1 MNISPFFAE
10 LMPVYD
16 AELDD
21 LMSDSEGRPALKK
34 RLKEKRQQF
43 AHLLPMIE
51 YSPEMVA
58 VVFYN
63 AFSFTS
69 PAMMKAI
76 VCSEPDGDDFIP
88 WDQLQENL
96 SVADWA
102 QELIDAAR
110 GADGGDV
117 FLVVSAAMEYLRI
130 KGGHHSTHHEA
141 HHDEK
146 DEDDD
151 KDVYNSDD
159 DGGDMGDLES
169 SGSSW
174 LSEQGF
180 ESHDSEKS

>member
-16 AELDD
+16 AELED

-34 RLKEKRQQF
+34 RLNEKRQQF

-63 AFSFTS
+63 AFSFNS

-76 VCSEPDGDDFIP
+76 VTSEPDGDDFIP
-88 WDQLQENL
+88 WEQLQENL
-96 SVADWA
+96 SIADWA
-102 QELIDAAR
+102 HEFVDAAR
-110 GADGGDV
+110 DADGGEV
-117 FLVVSAAMEYLRI
+117 FLVITAAMEYLRL
-130 KGGHHSTHHEA
+130 KGSHHAA
-141 HHDEK
+141 HAVVNTNEK
-146 DEDDD
+146 EEDDD
-151 KDVYNSDD
+151 RDVYDSDD
-159 DGGDMGDLES
+159 DGGDMSDLES

-180 ESHDSEKS
+180 ESLDPDNQ

>member
-1 MNISPFFAE
+1 VNISPFFAE

-16 AELDD
+16 AELED

-34 RLKEKRQQF
+34 RLAEKRQQF

-76 VCSEPDGDDFIP
+76 VTSEPDGDDFIP

-96 SVADWA
+96 SIADWA
-102 QELIDAAR
+102 QELIDAAVD
-110 GADGGDV
+110 ADGGDV
-117 FLVVSAAMEYLRI
+117 FLVVAAALEYLRV
-130 KGGHHSTHHEA
+130 KGSHHSA
-141 HHDEK
+141 HHIAETEEK
-146 DEDDD
+146 DEDNR
-151 KDVYNSDD
+151 DVYDSDD

-174 LSEQGF
+174 LEEQGF
-180 ESHDSEKS
+180 ETRESDN